1 MDFEP
6 SYMTLV
12 ESGEIDNRIDKL
24 YARLEECDICP
35 RKCGVNRLQGEVGYC
50 KADANLVVSSAQ
62 PHFWE
67 EAPLVG
73 LGGSGAIFLSNCN
86 LRCVYCQNY
95 DISHGGEGTS
105 ITPEQLADSMLF
117 LQRVGC
123 HNINLVTPTHYTP
136 QLVRSIAIAA
146 RKGLR
151 LPVVYNCGGYESV
164 EILQLLD
171 GIIDIYMPDMK
182 YGDAESAKLYSDAPD
197 YVEVSMDAVRE
208 MHAQVGDLVVE
219 MDIAWHGLLIRH
231 LLLPNELAGSL
242 KVLEFIAGEISKDS
256 YVNIMF
262 QYRPAYEAF
271 KFKEISRPPF
281 VEEYNA
287 VLDMARGLGLHRGF
301 PDR

>member
-6 SYMTLV
+6 SYLALV
-12 ESGEIDNRIDKL
+12 ESGEIDDRIEKL
-24 YARLEECDICP
+24 YAKLEHCNICP
-35 RKCGVNRLQGEVGYC
+35 RKCGVNRLQGESGYC

-67 EAPLVG
+67 EAYLVG
-73 LGGSGAIFLSNCN
+73 LGGSGTVFLSNCN

-95 DISHGGEGTS
+95 DVSHGGSGMS
-105 ITPEQLADSMLF
+105 ITPEQLADSMLY

-136 QLVRSIAIAA
+136 QLVKSIAIAA

-164 EILQLLD
+164 ETLKLLD

-197 YVEVSMDAVRE
+197 YVEVSKDAVRE
-208 MHAQVGDLVVE
+208 MYAQVGDLVIDK
-219 MDIAWHGLLIRH
+219 DIAWHGLLIRH
-231 LLLPNELAGSL
+231 LVLPNDRAGSL
-242 KVLEFIAGEISKDS
+242 KVLEFIAGEISKES

-262 QYRPAYEAF
+262 QYRPCYDAF
-271 KFKEISRPPF
+271 EFKEISRPPY
-281 VEEYNA
+281 VEEYNI
-287 VLDMARGLGLHRGF
+287 VLDLARGLGLHRGF
-301 PDR
+301 SSV